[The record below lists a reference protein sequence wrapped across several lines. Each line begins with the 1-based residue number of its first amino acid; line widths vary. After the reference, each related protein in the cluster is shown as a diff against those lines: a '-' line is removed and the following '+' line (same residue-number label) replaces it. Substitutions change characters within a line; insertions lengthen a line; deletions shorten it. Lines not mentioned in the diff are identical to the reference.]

1 MAVQTINVTLSDRLG
16 QALVTPDG
24 STQARPLAGIAGD
37 IPAAVPSLAS
47 LRSLTRPS
55 RAGAAALVRGH
66 AADGDGGHDLFVWD
80 PASTA
85 GDDGGTVLAPTAGG
99 NGRWK
104 RLFRGAVDARGFGA
118 RGDGVTDDAPALN
131 AAAAAAR
138 AQGHGRLLLGPGVFK
153 INTGVDCSNLILEGA
168 GRHKTVID
176 ATAIATGAAIR
187 AEGGAAALTTLAAA
201 ALESDSAITV
211 ADAASIAAGDLLIL
225 YNPADF
231 SFSQWRA
238 YYRAGEFI
246 EVQRV
251 TGTALTL
258 RRPLYAS
265 YEAGLQVLKVTPT
278 AFGAEGLTIL
288 GADDAAAY
296 PLQVRFGVGVRLQDV
311 ELLGSSNAALALF
324 KCYDAVLVGVRAIA
338 RASEAPFGTS
348 YGVVL
353 ANCQNVNVIGGR
365 FHAYR
370 HGIAIGGDDVLSV
383 PNRNILIEGARV
395 SSQINRAADI
405 HGNSEWVVYRNCTLE
420 GGAMFS
426 GNHTTYSGCRI
437 WHLITNEPQT
447 VPAGELLGFD
457 HTIENCEIVGQSLN
471 PSFAPILDISG
482 NNLTLTDKTI
492 KGGTLRFRGNR
503 CHVLAGNLCAYAAQI
518 RNRGATVALG
528 VEVID
533 NLFSGET
540 DGTYKIAF
548 YSDVHTGG
556 DFKRLEWRGNR
567 GLNAGVDVRSYETII
582 ARDFEASTAA
592 GADVNQRGFNALK
605 FKYADISDAYV
616 HDTFGAGIVL
626 DKGSATGAVIK
637 VSDVVIT
644 NYCTTYNSAS
654 FYRTG
659 LTVRGDT
666 VALSG
671 VVCTTRGAQAVTDV
685 RADTVTTMQSFGV
698 IGQITRTNV
707 TTAVELNVQAGKLR
721 LDGLPAAAD
730 GLVAGSLWKDAA
742 DGGTIKAV

>member
-1 MAVQTINVTLSDRLG
+1 MAVQTIDVTLSDRLG
-16 QALVTPDG
+16 RALVTPDG
-24 STQARPLAGIAGD
+24 STQARSLASVAGD

-47 LRSLTRPS
+47 LRSLARPT
-55 RAGAAALVRGH
+55 RAGATALVRGH
-66 AADGDGGHDLFVWD
+66 AGDGDGGHDVFVWD
-80 PASTA
+80 ADATA
-85 GDDGGTVLAPTAGG
+85 GDDGGTVLAHAGGG

-104 RLFRGAVDARGFGA
+104 RLFRRGVDVRWFGA

-138 AQGHGRLLLGPGVFK
+138 AQGHGRLLLGPGVFR
-153 INTGVDCSNLILEGA
+153 IGEGVDCSNLVLEGA
-168 GRHKTVID
+168 GRHKTLID

-187 AEGGAAALTTLAAA
+187 AEGSAAALTTLTVAAS
-201 ALESDSAITV
+201 ESESAITV
-211 ADAASIAAGDLLIL
+211 ADAAGISAGDLLIL

-238 YYRAGEFI
+238 YYRAGEFV
-246 EVQRV
+246 EVQKV
-251 TGTALTL
+251 TGTTLTL
-258 RRPLYAS
+258 RRPLYAP
-265 YEAGLQVLKVTPT
+265 YAPGLQVLKVTPT
-278 AFGAEGLTIL
+278 FFGAEGLTIL
-288 GADDAAAY
+288 GGDAQAAY
-296 PLQVRFGVGVRLQDV
+296 PLQIRFGVGVELREV

-324 KCYDAVLVGVRAIA
+324 KCYDAALFGVRAIA
-338 RASEAPFGTS
+338 HASEAPFGTS
-348 YGVVL
+348 YGLVI

-370 HGIAIGGDDVLSV
+370 HGIAIGGDEVLSV
-383 PNRNILIEGARV
+383 PNRNILIEGARL

-471 PSFAPILDISG
+471 PSFAPVLDISG
-482 NNLTLTDKTI
+482 NNLTLTDKTVT
-492 KGGTLRFRGNR
+492 GGTLRFRGNR
-503 CHVLAGNLCAYAAQI
+503 CHVLDGNLCVYAAQV
-518 RNRGATVALG
+518 RNRGATVPLG
-528 VEVID
+528 IEIVD
-533 NLFSGET
+533 NVFSGAG

-548 YSDVHTGG
+548 YADVYAGG

-567 GLNAGVDVRSYETII
+567 GLNAGVDVRSCETII
-582 ARDFEASTAA
+582 ARGFEASTAP
-592 GADVNQRGFNALK
+592 GDSSQRGFNALK

-616 HDTFGAGIVL
+616 HDTHGAGIVL

-637 VSDVVIT
+637 VSDVYIT
-644 NYCTTYNSAS
+644 NYCTTYTSAS

-659 LTVRGDT
+659 LTVRADT
-666 VALSG
+666 VSLNG
-671 VVCTTRGAQAVTDV
+671 VVCGARGAQAVTDV

-698 IGQITRTNV
+698 IGQITRSNV
-707 TTAVELNVQAGKLR
+707 TTAVELNIQAGKLR
-721 LDGLPAAAD
+721 LDGLPVAAD
-730 GLVAGSLWKDAA
+730 GLVAGSLWKDVAA
-742 DGGTIKAV
+742 AGTLKVV

>member
-1 MAVQTINVTLSDRLG
+1 MAVQTIDVTLSDRLG
-16 QALVTPDG
+16 RALVTPDG
-24 STQARPLAGIAGD
+24 STQARQLSSVAGD

-47 LRSLTRPS
+47 LRSLARPT
-55 RAGAAALVRGH
+55 RAGATALVRGH
-66 AADGDGGHDLFVWD
+66 AGDGDGGHDVFVWD
-80 PASTA
+80 VDATA
-85 GDDGGTVLAPTAGG
+85 GDDGGTVLAHAGG
-99 NGRWK
+99 GSGRWK
-104 RLFRGAVDARGFGA
+104 RLFRGAVDVRWFGA
-118 RGDGVTDDAPALN
+118 RGDGVTDDTPALN

-153 INTGVDCSNLILEGA
+153 INESVDCSNLVIEGA
-168 GRHKTVID
+168 GRHKTLID
-176 ATAIATGAAIR
+176 AATIATGAAIK
-187 AEGGAAALTTLAAA
+187 AEGAAVPLTTLAAA
-201 ALESDSAITV
+201 AAESESAITV
-211 ADAASIAAGDLLIL
+211 ADASQISAGDLLIL

-238 YYRAGEFI
+238 YYRAGEFA
-246 EVQRV
+246 EVQKV
-251 TGTALTL
+251 TGSVLTV

-265 YEAGLQVLKVTPT
+265 YAPGLQVLKVTPT
-278 AFGAEGLTIL
+278 FFGAEGLTIL
-288 GADDAAAY
+288 GGDDQAAY
-296 PLQVRFGVGVRLQDV
+296 PLQIRFGVGIQLREV

-324 KCYDAVLVGVRAIA
+324 KCYDAALFGVRAIA

-348 YGVVL
+348 YGLVI

-437 WHLITNEPQT
+437 SHLITNEPQT

-482 NNLTLTDKTI
+482 NNLTLTDNTVL
-492 KGGTLRFRGNR
+492 GGTLRFRGNR
-503 CHVLAGNLCAYAAQI
+503 CRVLDGNLCVYAAQV
-518 RNRGATVALG
+518 RNRGSTAALELEFVDNIFTGATA
-528 VEVID
+528 
-533 NLFSGET
+533 NA
-540 DGTYKIAF
+540 YQIAF
-548 YSDVHTGG
+548 YTDVYAGG

-567 GLNAGVDVRSYETII
+567 GLNAGVDVRSCETII
-582 ARDFEASTAA
+582 ARDFEASTAD
-592 GADVNQRGFNALK
+592 GASQRGFNALK
-605 FKYADISDAYV
+605 FKYADVSDAYV

-637 VSDVVIT
+637 VSDVYIT
-644 NYCTTYNSAS
+644 NYCTTYSSAS

-659 LTVRGDT
+659 LTVRADT
-666 VALSG
+666 VALNG
-671 VVCTTRGAQAVTDV
+671 VVCGARGAQAVTDV

-698 IGQITRTNV
+698 IGQITRSNV
-707 TTAVELNVQAGKLR
+707 TSAVELNIQAGKLR

-730 GLVAGSLWKDAA
+730 GLVAGSLWKDVAA
-742 DGGTIKAV
+742 AGTLKVV